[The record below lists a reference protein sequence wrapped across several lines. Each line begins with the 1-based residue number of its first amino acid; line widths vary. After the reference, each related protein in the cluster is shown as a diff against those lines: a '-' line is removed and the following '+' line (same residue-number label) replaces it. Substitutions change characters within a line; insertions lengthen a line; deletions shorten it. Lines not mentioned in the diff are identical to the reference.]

1 MIKSNNSKIKKKNIS
16 DKEKKIPHLFTG
28 FPLSITL
35 FIKRAILNS
44 IFNSKRNH

>member
-1 MIKSNNSKIKKKNIS
+1 MIKSNNSKIKKNIS

-28 FPLSITL
+28 FLLSITL